1 MINDIEFAKKWRAT
15 YTLIIFFFR
24 DTMNTSLII
33 VITTQG
39 Y

>member
-1 MINDIEFAKKWRAT
+1 MINNIEFAKHLKAT